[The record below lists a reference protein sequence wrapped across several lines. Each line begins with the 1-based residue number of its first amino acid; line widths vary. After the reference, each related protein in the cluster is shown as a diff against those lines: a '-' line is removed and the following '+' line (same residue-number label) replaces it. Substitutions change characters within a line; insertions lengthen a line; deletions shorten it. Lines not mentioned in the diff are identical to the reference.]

1 MTDILEA
8 PRARKNPWRRR
19 GVVAAALT
27 TLITCS
33 FVSSGATALAA
44 MPMPLLPLP
53 SPTATATATPLV
65 PLPDV
70 IGFGVTP
77 VATTTAPLAPGQSS
91 WVSVSWQAPTTV
103 VDWSTTVTAPAGVSV
118 SYPTTRGGADTS
130 LYGSAVLAAGMR
142 DYAAFKVKVPYTQTT
157 NFSVT
162 LTSTYWGCTGLTTC
176 VTALLTG
183 DRASWLLAGAK
194 QVTLT
199 TTVTV
204 PVVPATGAPF
214 TQNTTRLTAGT
225 SGGPFQ
231 QVSFTGG
238 QTDLAGFTV
247 RAGTLPP
254 GLEVSYPSDGT
265 VATLN
270 GGSALGGGTTDY
282 VGMRFTA
289 NGIAPGTYTVPLVI
303 TYTAAAP
310 VTTTGAVTV
319 VVA

>member
-53 SPTATATATPLV
+53 SPTATATPLV